1 MDLTSVQQ
9 ALNSIETKVLN
20 KMGDYENRFL
30 QLEQRLD
37 SKGWPGGGDSGGE
50 SVGDQIIRSEGFKA
64 LQRGA
69 KSTGAI
75 HIPNFKTALVQTY
88 GGTVFVQGDRRP
100 VVGGIQRR
108 LTVRD
113 VLVSSPTN
121 SNSVEFP
128 RETSFTNNA
137 GPQYSAGVYE
147 GAAKNESAIAFELAT
162 LPVSTLAHW
171 IPVSRQFLED
181 ASALAGYVN
190 SRLLY
195 GLKLKEEDDLL
206 NGSGI
211 QGHLSGLLTN
221 ATSMSTADYESTDTK
236 IDTVAHAKTQ
246 LAEADL
252 IPDVVILN
260 STDWDNIVRTKE
272 NTTGAYIM
280 ANPEFQQR
288 PQLWGMTVVP
298 TASMAQG
305 TFLVMDSIAAGM
317 IFDRADASVEVSR
330 EHSDFFV
337 RNMAAILV
345 EERLCLAVFRPSAM
359 LVGSF
364 PFGS

>member
-1 MDLTSVQQ
+1 
-9 ALNSIETKVLN
+9 
-20 KMGDYENRFL
+20 MGDYENRFL

-37 SKGWPGGGDSGGE
+37 SKGWLGAGDSGGE

-75 HIPNFKTALVQTY
+75 HIPNFKTALLQSY
-88 GGTVFVQGDRRP
+88 GSTVFVQGDRRP

-113 VLVSSPTN
+113 VLVSSPTS
-121 SNSVEFP
+121 SNSIEFP

-137 GPQYSAGVYE
+137 APQYSAGTYE
-147 GAAKNESAIAFELAT
+147 GAAKAESAMAFELVS
-162 LPVSTLAHW
+162 LPVATVAHW

-190 SRLLY
+190 SRMLY
-195 GLKLKEEDDLL
+195 GLKLKEEDGLL

-211 QGHLSGLLTN
+211 QGNLSGLITN
-221 ATSMSTADYESTDTK
+221 AAAVSTAHYESTDTM

-246 LAEADL
+246 LAAADL
-252 IPDVVILN
+252 VPDVVIMN
-260 STDWDNIVRTKE
+260 VNDWDAIVRTKE
-272 NTTGAYIM
+272 STTGAYVL
-280 ANPEFQQR
+280 ANPEFQAR
-288 PQLWGMTVVP
+288 PQLWGLVVVA
-298 TASMAQG
+298 TNSIAEGS
-305 TFLVMDSIAAGM
+305 FIVMDSVAAGM
-317 IFDRADASVEVSR
+317 IFDRSDATVEVSR
-330 EHSDFFV
+330 EHSDYFT

-345 EERLCLAVFRPSAM
+345 EERLCLAVFRGSAV
-359 LVGSF
+359 LFGSF